1 MTINPH
7 QLIFFNDTKLVC
19 IHTDLKVLP
28 LRVLPK
34 PNITCNPIQ
43 VAFYANALNFITSL
57 YCMTH
62 RLYSLQGMTNLL
74 ECGSFL
80 CCFYIYSTR
89 IPSQMFCLTRHYANS
104 LQEYKSWA
112 CATCHMSAPDELM
125 WLQLR
130 QRHSPLMCRMGV
142 FGLFRALHHVFT
154 RKSCDTPQGPNLCC
168 YLFFCCSDSL
178 LSHSPTTPTIAKTIS
193 LWTHGTTKQD

>member
-1 MTINPH
+1 M
-7 QLIFFNDTKLVC
+7 
-19 IHTDLKVLP
+19 LP
-28 LRVLPK
+28 LGVLPK

-43 VAFYANALNFITSL
+43 LAFYANALNFITSL
-57 YCMTH
+57 RYMTH

-154 RKSCDTPQGPNLCC
+154 RKSCDTPQGPNLFC